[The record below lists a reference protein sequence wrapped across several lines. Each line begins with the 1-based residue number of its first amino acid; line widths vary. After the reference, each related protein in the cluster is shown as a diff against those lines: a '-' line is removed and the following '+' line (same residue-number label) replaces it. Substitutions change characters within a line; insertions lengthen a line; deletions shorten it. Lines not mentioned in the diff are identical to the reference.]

1 MRSRKTTGT
10 EAETE
15 ITATENKSLSD
26 KGSDKGGV
34 KDGTPNIIYRPHYS
48 TTTDARVVQ
57 TREALRQALLKLLE
71 SKPFEQI
78 TIREI
83 AAAAGVGY
91 TTFFRHH
98 PGKEELLNDIAA
110 DEIRHLI
117 ELAIPVL
124 GTTSNIKAATLTFCK
139 SVAERRTLWAILL
152 TGGAASVLREEFMR
166 LSAEIAASW
175 ADDDHWLPSEV
186 GVVLATSGTIELLT
200 WWLKQ
205 KKPIS
210 VEKLATIYERIV
222 IAPVVN
228 SRTSS

>member
-1 MRSRKTTGT
+1 MKSRKTTGT
-10 EAETE
+10 EPETE
-15 ITATENKSLSD
+15 ATEAANKSGAA
-26 KGSDKGGV
+26 KG
-34 KDGTPNIIYRPHYS
+34 GTPNIIYRPHYS

-83 AAAAGVGY
+83 AAEAGVGY

-117 ELAIPVL
+117 ELAMPVL
-124 GTTSNIKAATLTFCK
+124 GTTTDIQAASLTFCK
-139 SVAERRTLWAILL
+139 SVAERRALWSILL

-166 LSAEIAASW
+166 LSAEIAAAW
-175 ADDDHWLPSEV
+175 DRNDDHWLPSDV

-210 VEKLATIYERIV
+210 VEKLATIYERVV
-222 IAPVVN
+222 IAPMVN
-228 SRTSS
+228 SREGK

>member
-1 MRSRKTTGT
+1 MTQK
-10 EAETE
+10 
-15 ITATENKSLSD
+15 
-26 KGSDKGGV
+26 
-34 KDGTPNIIYRPHYS
+34 IIYQPHYS

-57 TREALRQALLKLLE
+57 TREALRKALLQLLD

-83 AAAAGVGY
+83 TTAAGVGY

-110 DEIRHLI
+110 DEIKRLI
-117 ELAIPVL
+117 ELAVTVL
-124 GTTSNIKAATLTFCK
+124 DTTDFKTASLTFCSK
-139 SVAERRTLWAILL
+139 VAEHRLLWSTLL

-166 LSAEIAASW
+166 LSREIAASW
-175 ADDDHWLPSEV
+175 NRGNNWLPTDV
-186 GVVLATSGTIELLT
+186 GVILATSGTIELLT

-210 VEKLATIYERIV
+210 VEELATIYERIV
-222 IAPVVN
+222 VAPVA
-228 SRTSS
+228 TALDGK

>member
-1 MRSRKTTGT
+1 MKSRSPNKTKEAGSATG
-10 EAETE
+10 
-15 ITATENKSLSD
+15 ATQAAGKSGAST
-26 KGSDKGGV
+26 GV
-34 KDGTPNIIYRPHYS
+34 AQKQKVIFRPHYS

-57 TREALRQALLKLLE
+57 TREALRKAMLGLLDT
-71 SKPFEQI
+71 KPFEQI

-110 DEIRHLI
+110 DEIKHLI
-117 ELAIPVL
+117 EMTLPVL
-124 GTTSNIKAATLTFCK
+124 DTTDTKTAALAFCQK
-139 SVAERRTLWAILL
+139 VAEHRALWAVLL

-166 LSAEIAASW
+166 LAREIAVSMNAGGG
-175 ADDDHWLPSEV
+175 WLPTDI
-186 GVVLATSGTIELLT
+186 GVILSTSGTIELLT

-210 VEKLATIYERIV
+210 VEKLATIYERVV

-228 SRTSS
+228 SRDSN